1 VNQEQLS
8 DNVQWTIV
16 LFGLSF
22 SLTYEQW
29 ISLGVLLTGLITM
42 VHGIYVR
49 NRNLRIRQRE
59 LVLAEAELQHKLRRS
74 AKQSFTDTKDQ
85 E

>member
-8 DNVQWTIV
+8 DNVQWAIV

-49 NRNLRIRQRE
+49 NRNLKIRQRE